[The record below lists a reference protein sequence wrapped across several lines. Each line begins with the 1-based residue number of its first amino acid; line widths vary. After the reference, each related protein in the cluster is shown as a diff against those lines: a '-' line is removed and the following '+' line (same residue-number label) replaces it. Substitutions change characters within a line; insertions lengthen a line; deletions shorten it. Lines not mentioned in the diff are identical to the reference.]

1 MWCERILAGFMWK
14 RVCASGVNFLS
25 VGVLPG
31 GLAPLLS
38 IMPQILRF
46 VLDYFAFFDGYW

>member
-1 MWCERILAGFMWK
+1 MVREDSRGVYEEAG
-14 RVCASGVNFLS
+14 VCLGGEFPE

-46 VLDYFAFFDGYW
+46 VLGYFAFFDGCW

>member
-1 MWCERILAGFMWK
+1 MVREDSRVVYKEAG
-14 RVCASGVNFLS
+14 VCLGGEFPE

-46 VLDYFAFFDGYW
+46 VLDYFAFFDGCW

>member
-1 MWCERILAGFMWK
+1 MWCERILAGFMK
-14 RVCASGVNFLS
+14 EAGVCLGGEFPE

-46 VLDYFAFFDGYW
+46 VLDYFAFFDGCW